1 MSRGQDTAAGRVPT
15 VLQMEEAECGAAS
28 LAMVLGA
35 YGRFVPLEKLRNDCG
50 VSRDGADAAAV
61 LRAARSYGLDAHGYR
76 KSAQEVAALRLP
88 AIAFCNGNHFLVV
101 TRIHGDKVQLAD
113 PAIGRRTISAQE
125 FAEAYSGIVLTFE
138 PTGEFEPGGRRS
150 TFGRS
155 LWRIL
160 DGSRVGM
167 LAAVIAGVALA
178 VPTILVAV
186 FSQLFIDEVLLAESP
201 QSVWPLLGAMAFTL
215 ALLLSLTYVQQL
227 ALVRLQIGLTVR
239 TSSRFLWHMLRLPSE
254 FFAQRFVGGLVTR
267 VQLNDDIAQLLS
279 GQLAT
284 AFIGL
289 ITLVLYA
296 VVMAYYSIEL
306 TVIGIAIGLLNL
318 VALQFVSRRRIDA
331 NNLLQHEQ
339 VRLDGVAFG
348 GLGIIESIKA
358 TGAEDDYFARWA
370 GFQTHAINASQSVGR
385 LTAMLTVTPTTLSA
399 LSSAVILVGGALLV
413 TEGDLT
419 IGALVAFTTLMASF
433 LLPIS
438 NLVALATQLQT
449 ARANLAQVQDVLD
462 YEIDPHLEG
471 IAHPARAADAN
482 GSAEEAPHKLEG
494 FVELR
499 DVTFGY
505 GRHQP
510 PLLEG
515 FSLRVAPGQRV
526 ALVGSTGSGKST
538 VGRLVLGLYE
548 PWEGQVLLDGVDR
561 TKLPRDVIT
570 NSVSA
575 VDQEIRLF
583 AGTVTQNLTLWDD
596 SVDREALERA
606 IEDACI
612 KQVILQRPGGLDS
625 ELAEDG
631 RDFSGGQRQR
641 LEIARALA
649 LEPSTLVLDE
659 ATSALD
665 TETELAIDLNLRRR
679 GCTCLIIA
687 HRLSTIRDC
696 DEIIVLD
703 QGKVVERG
711 THDDL
716 IGADGRYAEL
726 VKAA

>member
-1 MSRGQDTAAGRVPT
+1 VSRGRDGSPGRVPV

-35 YGRFVPLEKLRNDCG
+35 YGRFVPLEKLRTDCG
-50 VSRDGADAAAV
+50 VSRDGANAAAL
-61 LRAARSYGLDAHGYR
+61 LRAARSYGLEAHGYR
-76 KSAQEVAALRLP
+76 KTAQELSGLSLP
-88 AIAFCNGNHFLVV
+88 AIAFWHGNHFLVV
-101 TRIHGDKVQLAD
+101 TRIQGDKVSVAD
-113 PAIGRRTISAQE
+113 PAIGRRKMSMSE
-125 FAEAYSGIVLTFE
+125 FADAYSGIVLTLE
-138 PTGEFEPGGRRS
+138 PTGDFERGGRRS
-150 TFGRS
+150 TFARS

-160 DGSRVGM
+160 DGSRAGLV
-167 LAAVIAGVALA
+167 AAVIAGVALA

-186 FSQLFIDEVLLAESP
+186 FSQLFIDEVLLPDEP
-201 QSVWPLLGAMAFTL
+201 GSVWPLLGAMAFTL

-227 ALVRLQIGLTVR
+227 ALVRLQIGLTLR

-284 AFIGL
+284 AFIAL

-296 VVMAYYSIEL
+296 VVMFHYSALL
-306 TVIGIAIGLLNL
+306 TVIGIVIGLLNL
-318 VALQFVSRRRIDA
+318 VVLQLVARRRIDA

-348 GLGIIESIKA
+348 GLGIIETIKA
-358 TGAEDDYFARWA
+358 TGSEDDYFARWS
-370 GFQTHAINASQSVGR
+370 GFQTHAVNASQSVGQ
-385 LTAMLTVTPTTLSA
+385 LTALLTVTPTTLSA
-399 LSSAVILVGGALLV
+399 LSSAVILIGGALLV
-413 TEGDLT
+413 VEGELT
-419 IGALVAFTTLMASF
+419 VGALVAFTTLMTSF

-471 IAHPARAADAN
+471 IGEPARAAA
-482 GSAEEAPHKLEG
+482 AEGAAEQPARKLQG

-505 GRHQP
+505 APHQP

-515 FSLRVAPGQRV
+515 FSLRLAPGDRV

-538 VGRLVLGLYE
+538 VGKLVLGLYE
-548 PWEGQVLLDGVDR
+548 PWAGEVLLDGVDR
-561 TKLPRDVIT
+561 TGLPRDVIT
-570 NSVSA
+570 GSVAA

-583 AGTVTQNLTLWDD
+583 AGTVAENLTLWDD
-596 SVDREALERA
+596 SVDELVLDRA

-612 KQVILQRPGGLDS
+612 KRVIMQRPGALGS
-625 ELAEDG
+625 AVAEDG

-641 LEIARALA
+641 LEIARSLA
-649 LEPSTLVLDE
+649 LEPSVLVLDE

-703 QGKVVERG
+703 RGKVVERG

-716 IGADGRYAEL
+716 IAADGRYAEL
-726 VKAA
+726 VSAA